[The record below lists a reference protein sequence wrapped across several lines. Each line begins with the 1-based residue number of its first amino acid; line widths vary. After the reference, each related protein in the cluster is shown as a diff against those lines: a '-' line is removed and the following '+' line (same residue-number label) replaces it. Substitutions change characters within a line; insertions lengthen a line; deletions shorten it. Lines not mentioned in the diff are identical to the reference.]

1 MSSIT
6 QIKDLSLSLNYS
18 LLKEKLINQEN
29 ILIIQDLDGV
39 CMKLVKNPLDREI
52 NWQYVQC
59 TKKLAGHFFVLTNG
73 EHIGKRGVNKIVEK
87 SAPSTAE
94 VKDKGYYLPGLAG
107 GGVQWQDNFAH
118 VSHPGVTEKELDF
131 LASIPSIAKEKL
143 EQFCRQYCPFFNK
156 AEKDRI
162 IDAVILDNF
171 VSPTINLNTFYE
183 ALQGKND
190 LYLQLQK
197 EMVFL
202 MNFLLDSA
210 TKQGLN
216 NSFFVHYAPN
226 LGRDQNNLEILRCA
240 TENDSG
246 TTDFQFMVR
255 GAVKEAGVLFI
266 LNHYYFL
273 KTGKYPLGADFNV
286 RNTPHNLDDLLNLI
300 INNFDPEIMPF
311 IMGVG
316 DTVNSL
322 VIETNGKKEVKRG
335 GSDRNFLQL
344 INNLGKKSAIDS
356 AVVYIDSS
364 QGEIKNRQPLK
375 LAEIDREIKVISGP
389 NDDRDQDDS
398 LTLNI
403 VFPDGYQQYCNFLID
418 VANQKGQS

>member
-1 MSSIT
+1 MSSIA
-6 QIKDLSLSLNYS
+6 QIKDLSLSLNHS

-39 CMKLVKNPLDREI
+39 CMKLVKNPLDRVI

-59 TKKLAGHFFVLTNG
+59 IKKLSGHFFVLTNG
-73 EHIGKRGVNKIVEK
+73 EHIGKRGVNKIIEK
-87 SAPSTAE
+87 SAPSTVE
-94 VKDKGYYLPGLAG
+94 KKDYYLPGLAG
-107 GGVQWQDNFAH
+107 GGVQWQDNYGN
-118 VSHPGVTEKELDF
+118 VSHPGVTTKELDF
-131 LASIPSIAKEKL
+131 LASIPHIAREKL
-143 EQFCRQYCPFFNK
+143 EQFCQQHCPFFTE

-197 EMVFL
+197 DMESL

-216 NSFFVHYAPN
+216 NSFFIHYAPN
-226 LGRDQNNLEILRCA
+226 LGRDANGLEIVRPA

-246 TTDFQFMVR
+246 TTDFQFMVT

-266 LNHYYFL
+266 LNYYYFL
-273 KTGKYPLGADFNV
+273 QTGKYPLGDDFNV
-286 RNTPHNLDDLLNLI
+286 RRAPHNLDDLLNLI
-300 INNFDPEIMPF
+300 IDNFDPKFMPF

-322 VIETNGKKEVKRG
+322 VMENNGKKDVKRG

-344 INNLGKKSAIDS
+344 INNLGNKLNIDS

-364 QGEIKNRQPLK
+364 QGEIKNRKPLK
-375 LAEIDREIKVISGP
+375 LAEIEGEIKVISGP
-389 NDDRDQDDS
+389 NDDRDADDS
-398 LTLNI
+398 LTLNV
-403 VFPDGYQQYCNFLID
+403 VFPNGYQQYCNFLID